1 MNIQYDIHNH
11 VPRYDEDDKRVFEEV
26 SLLLKRELDR
36 IIDPG
41 NTYKKFAYDKLVS
54 YIENDLSPIES
65 DYVQCSAWFQ
75 EVKQEQTVFK
85 HLCEKVVQVINDYLY
100 DASLK
105 NNPRRTEGLLTIGTS
120 DVFLEKKYLF
130 TAQVVSD
137 KWVEIDVFFTSF
149 IPHDGKPVGTLRYI
163 PDENVVRLYN

>member
-1 MNIQYDIHNH
+1 MIIQYDIHNH

-36 IIDPG
+36 IIEPE
-41 NTYKKFAYDKLVS
+41 NTYKKYAYDNLVS

-65 DYVQCSAWFQ
+65 DYVQRSTWFQ
-75 EVKQEQTVFK
+75 EVKQEQVVFK
-85 HLCEKVVQVINDYLY
+85 QLCEKIVKVINDYLY

-120 DVFLEKKYLF
+120 AVFTDDKYLF
-130 TAQVVSD
+130 TARMSSEN
-137 KWVEIDVFFTSF
+137 WVEIDVFFTSF

>member
-11 VPRYDEDDKRVFEEV
+11 APRYEDNDKHVFEQV

-36 IIDPG
+36 IIDPK
-41 NTYKKFAYDKLVS
+41 NIYKKTTYDKLVS
-54 YIENDLSPIES
+54 YIENELSPIES
-65 DYVQCSAWFQ
+65 DYVQGTEWFQ
-75 EVKQEQTVFK
+75 EVKQEQTIFK
-85 HLCEKVVQVINDYLY
+85 QLCEKVVQVINDYLY

-130 TAQVVSD
+130 TAQVASG

-149 IPHDGKPVGTLRYI
+149 IPHDGKPIGTLRYL
-163 PDENVVRLYN
+163 PDEQVVRLYN